1 MITASAQSDSDRE
14 GKDEDGIRRLECPD
28 GPQRR
33 LMSLTKSQ
41 SSDVERDADRDMAI
55 CQGYQDVEEVGNGDV
70 TVVDGKFFAG
80 TGLMSRGTET
90 EGQGLEEG
98 QLNAANFVPTDQL
111 NTWSLESVVVQR
123 PEGQVLADMCQSDGQ
138 VLEGEHL
145 NAADLRPTSRL
156 NSVSLGHFVGQRPG
170 GQAPAN
176 EQSDPSR

>member
-1 MITASAQSDSDRE
+1 MIIASAQSDCDRE

-80 TGLMSRGTET
+80 TTLVSSDTEAEDRNWRT
-90 EGQGLEEG
+90 TRSTRPPLRRLIISTRTLPVRQNVVL
-98 QLNAANFVPTDQL
+98 QLINLWSTDNNL
-111 NTWSLESVVVQR
+111 KAEY
-123 PEGQVLADMCQSDGQ
+123 
-138 VLEGEHL
+138 
-145 NAADLRPTSRL
+145 
-156 NSVSLGHFVGQRPG
+156 
-170 GQAPAN
+170 
-176 EQSDPSR
+176 